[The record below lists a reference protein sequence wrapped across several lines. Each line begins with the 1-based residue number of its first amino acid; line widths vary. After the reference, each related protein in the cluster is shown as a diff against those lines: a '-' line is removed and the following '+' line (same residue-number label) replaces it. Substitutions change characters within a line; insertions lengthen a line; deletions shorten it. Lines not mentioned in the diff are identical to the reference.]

1 MNKAKGIVMK
11 TSNKVTILYTERG
24 DYMEIKTPKATP
36 VLGQVI
42 EVDLPGRKPLSQRF
56 LKLGSIAAIL
66 ILALGLG
73 VFNIVS
79 GANTAVAAVV
89 MDINN
94 SKELFVNRDAKVIKV
109 IDLTQGTQASPSDL
123 QLQGKDI
130 YTAVDLMIDQANT
143 QGLLKQSK
151 NLVMTSIIPMD
162 NRRIDIVDQ
171 AKLRDSI
178 RLHMLEKNISADLI
192 VSKTDE
198 TTQKTAQSLGI
209 SVNHYLV
216 YKRLLEMGLVE
227 NSNGASSNDT
237 LHMLVEANTTL
248 NSLFPQESMTITPQ
262 NGIHQEMPNSM
273 ESPMTG
279 ESMPSTNSHESGSNP
294 SQSSPNMTNTLP
306 SSSTTMPDNHQKSSA
321 PSVPIPM
328 QDNSGSS
335 SSTGI
340 HDMMR

>member
-11 TSNKVTILYTERG
+11 TTNKVTILYTDHG

-109 IDLTQGTQASPSDL
+109 IDLAQGIPASPSNL

-162 NRRIDIVDQ
+162 NRQIDIVDQ

-178 RLHMLEKNISADLI
+178 RLHMLEKNISADII

-198 TTQKTAQSLGI
+198 TTQKTAQSLGM
-209 SVNHYLV
+209 SVNHYQV

-227 NSNGASSNDT
+227 NSNGSSSNDT
-237 LHMLVEANTTL
+237 LHMLTEANTTL

-262 NGIHQEMPNSM
+262 SEIHQEMPNSTG
-273 ESPMTG
+273 SPMTG
-279 ESMPSTNSHESGSNP
+279 ESMPSTNSPESGSTP

-306 SSSTTMPDNHQKSSA
+306 STIMPDNHQKSSA

-335 SSTGI
+335 SNSGK